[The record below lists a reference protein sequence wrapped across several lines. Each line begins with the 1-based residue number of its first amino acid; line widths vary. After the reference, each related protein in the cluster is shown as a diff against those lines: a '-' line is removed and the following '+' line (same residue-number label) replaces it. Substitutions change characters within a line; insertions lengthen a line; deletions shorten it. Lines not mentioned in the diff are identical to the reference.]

1 MLINNVNGEPVGAS
15 MVRDSSFYIELAK
28 FVQAYTIIIKNPND
42 FLAEVGEPAID
53 EKEGRVSWSQFVK
66 IMQHCDFGYLAKP
79 TDMELKVYYNYA
91 LQIGSLDSLNQKI
104 ATVNEVAEAQ
114 KHYYN
119 FVDKAKDR
127 AESEYLKQH
136 KVYLSRENE
145 MRNADNELSKLKA
158 GSIFAFIMMVF
169 SAAIGVF
176 GVASLFLENIV
187 ATTIGGFIPV
197 WQPRYIGAIIM
208 ILVGLLLFYL
218 FDKMHTYFHK
228 KHFKLERATETI
240 FARGNESYS
249 QEIYLKRKLDELT
262 RELKTVQAELNDKH
276 KRFDVKENINKL
288 KATNKYYQK
297 FAENEEVM
305 TSEADA
311 LATDDE
317 KNMRV
322 EDFAPVK
329 LSKEQEENLRRVSKE
344 AITLEGQYDLEAY
357 KEKFEKSRSEKE
369 EAKEETASSDN
380 AFDLDES
387 KQEELKQKQ
396 AEYQEKQNQEQLKQQ
411 EKELIESIDYIKE
424 ILGFSGGDDLQKG
437 N

>member
-42 FLAEVGEPAID
+42 FLTEVGEPSID
-53 EKEGRVSWSQFVK
+53 EKEGRVTWPQFVK
-66 IMQHCDFGYLAKP
+66 IMQYCDFGYLTKP
-79 TDMELKVYYNYA
+79 TDIELKVYYNYA
-91 LQIGSLDSLNQKI
+91 LQIGSLDSINQKI
-104 ATVNEVAEAQ
+104 ATVSEVAEAQ

-127 AESEYLKQH
+127 AENEYLKQH

-158 GSIFAFIMMVF
+158 GSIFAFTMMIF
-169 SAAIGVF
+169 SAFVAIF
-176 GVASLFLENIV
+176 GVASFFLDNII
-187 ATTIGGFIPV
+187 ATAVGKMIPV
-197 WQPRYIGAIIM
+197 WQPKYIGAIIM
-208 ILVGLLLFYL
+208 TLVGLLLFYL

-228 KHFKLERATETI
+228 KHFKLKKATETI
-240 FARGNESYS
+240 FTRGNESYN

-262 RELKTVQAELNDKH
+262 RELKTVQSELNDKH
-276 KRFDVKENINKL
+276 KRFDVKENISRL

-305 TSEADA
+305 TAEADA
-311 LATDDE
+311 LSTDDE

-344 AITLEGQYDLEAY
+344 AINLEGQYDLEAY

-369 EAKEETASSDN
+369 EEKEIVSNDN
-380 AFDLDES
+380 SFELDES

-396 AEYQEKQNQEQLKQQ
+396 AEYQERQNQEQLKQQ

-424 ILGFSGGDDLQKG
+424 ILGFSNTDDLQKG